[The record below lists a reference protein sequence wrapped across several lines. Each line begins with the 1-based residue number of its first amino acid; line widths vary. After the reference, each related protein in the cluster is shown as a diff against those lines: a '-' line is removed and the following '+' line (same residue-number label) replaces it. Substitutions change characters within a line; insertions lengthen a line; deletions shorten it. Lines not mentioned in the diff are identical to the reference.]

1 MQETRSKENFHQ
13 ATLPAGFAQETA
25 NCLPGISTPGEGW
38 QAGQGVHAASGTR
51 LKREARGRYCDSREL
66 SALRRWH
73 PTESTAHRLFLPEPR
88 AGYPGNHNP

>member
-25 NCLPGISTPGEGW
+25 NCLPGFSTPGEGW

-51 LKREARGRYCDSREL
+51 LKREALGC
-66 SALRRWH
+66 
-73 PTESTAHRLFLPEPR
+73 
-88 AGYPGNHNP
+88 HNIDRVLLA

>member
-38 QAGQGVHAASGTR
+38 QAGQGVHAASGKWLNPLKHRRNTLTQTDTHRRQTKLNVFAFHQIQQRGADTR
-51 LKREARGRYCDSREL
+51 TG
-66 SALRRWH
+66 
-73 PTESTAHRLFLPEPR
+73 TAQR
-88 AGYPGNHNP
+88 

>member
-51 LKREARGRYCDSREL
+51 
-66 SALRRWH
+66 
-73 PTESTAHRLFLPEPR
+73 
-88 AGYPGNHNP
+88 